1 MSKVGAV
8 SVLELS
14 LEFSAHW
21 LGSTSLPSGFEAF
34 AVGQLVRE
42 GVTEAADSG
51 ALEGKFVLGRNYY
64 SKALL
69 GFGALGF
76 LAGQCAKSLK
86 NMESQIE
93 SPSFFFLK
101 AGNKHSRH
109 R

>member
-14 LEFSAHW
+14 LEFSGHR
-21 LGSTSLPSGFEAF
+21 LGNTSLRSGFEAF
-34 AVGQLVRE
+34 AAGQCVRE

-69 GFGALGF
+69 GFWSLGLF
-76 LAGQCAKSLK
+76 GRSVC
-86 NMESQIE
+86 
-93 SPSFFFLK
+93 
-101 AGNKHSRH
+101 
-109 R
+109 